1 MKVSLIALC
10 FASIALAA
18 CRREE
23 PAPYYE
29 PMKLGGSISEQSIR

>member
-1 MKVSLIALC
+1 MKVSLIAIC
-10 FASIALAA
+10 FATLALGA

-29 PMKLGGSISEQSIR
+29 PMKLGGDVQQSVRQ

>member
-1 MKVSLIALC
+1 MKFSILALC
-10 FASIALAA
+10 FASLALAA

-29 PMKLGGSISEQSIR
+29 PMKLGGAIHETAH

>member
-1 MKVSLIALC
+1 MKLTVLAIC
-10 FASIALAA
+10 FASIALGA

-29 PMKLGGSISEQSIR
+29 PMKLGGQVHGSAAN